1 MSHEIAIEIAS
12 LWKLYRLQRT
22 GDAPRGAAAAMKAG
36 IVETLDDVA
45 VREGKAFWALRDIN
59 LVLNRGEAVGVI
71 GRNGAGKSTLLKILS
86 RVTGPTR
93 GRARIHGSI
102 ASLLEVGTG
111 FHDDL
116 TGRENIFLNATI
128 LGMSTAEVN
137 RQFDAIVEFS
147 GVKEFIDV
155 PVKHLSSGM
164 RVRLGFSVA
173 VHVYSEILIV
183 DEVLA
188 VGDAEYQ
195 DRCRERV
202 AEIVG
207 AKDRT
212 VLVVSHSMRDIESL
226 CARVVLMDHGAIV
239 AEGAPDDIIPQ
250 YLAQVRH
257 SPVLQEP
264 AESSH
269 GTTPAFPPSSGP
281 PRGSESED
289 RATSGRKAVAARE
302 PALPAIEPI
311 RDEDNLWKL
320 SRRADRT
327 GDGRLQF
334 TAMAL
339 IDSAEQRVESIG
351 AGEAVTI
358 EIDYAAQDEILG
370 RRQCSLS
377 LAVNN
382 EHGDHVFWVP
392 SRIVAG
398 EELNIQ
404 KAGKFTCTIP
414 ELPLLPGTYFI
425 DCWVSIAGSLRDR
438 VNRAA
443 VLKVHPTK
451 FHPSGK
457 FPPST
462 HGDILVR
469 YSWSDRE
476 KPAVSAPKA
485 APA

>member
-1 MSHEIAIEIAS
+1 MSQEPAIEIAS
-12 LWKLYRLQRT
+12 VWKLYRLKRT
-22 GDAPRGAAAAMKAG
+22 GDAPPSAASAAQAG
-36 IVETLDDVA
+36 IAETPDDVA

-59 LVLNRGEAVGVI
+59 LVLKRGEAVGVI

-202 AEIVG
+202 AEIVS

-257 SPVLQEP
+257 SPVLDQKA
-264 AESSH
+264 AESSR
-269 GTTPAFPPSSGP
+269 GAASVFPTGGP
-281 PRGSESED
+281 VR
-289 RATSGRKAVAARE
+289 
-302 PALPAIEPI
+302 PAIEPI

-320 SRRADRT
+320 SERADRT
-327 GDGRLQF
+327 GDGSLQF

-339 IDSAEQRVESIG
+339 IDSTGRRVESIG

-404 KAGKFTCTIP
+404 KVGKFTCTIP

-425 DCWVSIAGSLRDR
+425 DCWASIAGSLRDR

-443 VLKVHPTK
+443 MLEVHPTK
-451 FHPSGK
+451 FHPGGN

-469 YSWSDRE
+469 YSWSDVQ
-476 KPAVSAPKA
+476 KSCHPNADA
-485 APA
+485 ASV

>member
-1 MSHEIAIEIAS
+1 MSQEPAIEIAS
-12 LWKLYRLQRT
+12 LWKLYRLQRE
-22 GDAPRGAAAAMKAG
+22 GDAPRSAAAAMKAG

-59 LVLNRGEAVGVI
+59 LVLKQGEAVGVI

-93 GRARIHGSI
+93 GRARIHGSM

-128 LGMSTAEVN
+128 LGMSTAEVH

-239 AEGAPDDIIPQ
+239 ADGTPDDIIPQ

-257 SPVLQEP
+257 SPVLDQKT
-264 AESSH
+264 AESWR
-269 GTTPAFPPSSGP
+269 GAAPVFPNTEDGEA
-281 PRGSESED
+281 SE
-289 RATSGRKAVAARE
+289 RAAVAARD
-302 PALPAIEPI
+302 PAHPAIEPI
-311 RDEDNLWKL
+311 RDEDNLWRL
-320 SRRADRT
+320 SARADRT
-327 GDGRLQF
+327 GDGRFQF

-339 IDSAEQRVESIG
+339 IDSTGQRVESIG

-358 EIDYAAQDEILG
+358 EIDYVAQDDVVG

-404 KAGKFTCTIP
+404 KRGKFTCTIP
-414 ELPLLPGTYFI
+414 QLPLLPGAYFI
-425 DCWVSIAGSLRDR
+425 DCWASIEGSLRDR
-438 VNRAA
+438 VNRASM
-443 VLKVHPTK
+443 LKVHPTN
-451 FHPSGK
+451 FHPGGA
-457 FPPST
+457 FPAPS
-462 HGDILVR
+462 HGDIILH
-469 YSWSDRE
+469 YSWSGVE
-476 KPAVSAPKA
+476 KPGHLG
-485 APA
+485 APAASA

>member
-1 MSHEIAIEIAS
+1 MSQEPAIEIAS
-12 LWKLYRLQRT
+12 LWKLYRLKRT
-22 GDAPRGAAAAMKAG
+22 GDAPPSAASAAQAT
-36 IVETLDDVA
+36 IAETPDDAA

-59 LVLNRGEAVGVI
+59 LVLKRGEAVGVI

-147 GVKEFIDV
+147 GVKDFIDV

-202 AEIVG
+202 AEIVS

-239 AEGAPDDIIPQ
+239 AEGTPDDIIPQ

-257 SPVLQEP
+257 SPVLEQKA
-264 AESSH
+264 AESSR
-269 GTTPAFPPSSGP
+269 GAGSVFPTGGP
-281 PRGSESED
+281 PR
-289 RATSGRKAVAARE
+289 
-302 PALPAIEPI
+302 PAIEPI
-311 RDEDNLWKL
+311 RDEDNLWRL
-320 SRRADRT
+320 DARADRT

-339 IDSAEQRVESIG
+339 IDSTGRRVESIG

-358 EIDYAAQDEILG
+358 EIDYEAQDEILG

-398 EELNIQ
+398 EEMNIQ

-414 ELPLLPGTYFI
+414 ELPLLPGAYFI
-425 DCWVSIAGSLRDR
+425 DCWASIDGSLRDR

-443 VLKVHPTK
+443 MLKAHPTK
-451 FHPSGK
+451 FHPGGN

-469 YSWSDRE
+469 YSWSDGEGPQSALPRRRRPRALPARE
-476 KPAVSAPKA
+476 IRRLE
-485 APA
+485 

>member
-1 MSHEIAIEIAS
+1 MSQEIAVEIAS
-12 LWKLYRLQRT
+12 LWKLYRIQRA
-22 GDAPRGAAAAMKAG
+22 GNAASGTATAAKPA
-36 IVETLDDVA
+36 IAETRDDVA
-45 VREGKAFWALRDIN
+45 VREGHAFWALRDIN
-59 LVLNRGEAVGVI
+59 LAINRGESVGVI

-86 RVTGPTR
+86 RVTAPTR

-111 FHDDL
+111 FHDEL

-128 LGMSTAEVN
+128 LGMSTAEVK

-147 GVKEFIDV
+147 GIREFIDV

-173 VHVYSEILIV
+173 VHVYSEILVV

-188 VGDAEYQ
+188 VGDAEFK

-202 AEIVG
+202 AEIVS
-207 AKDRT
+207 AKERT

-239 AEGAPDDIIPQ
+239 ADGSPDDIIPQ
-250 YLAQVRH
+250 YLSQVRH
-257 SPVLQEP
+257 SPAQDQKRVEAADSLT
-264 AESSH
+264 H
-269 GTTPAFPPSSGP
+269 T
-281 PRGSESED
+281 D
-289 RATSGRKAVAARE
+289 RAATDPKAVPADE
-302 PALPAIEPI
+302 PTHPAIEPVG
-311 RDEDNLWKL
+311 DEDNHWRL
-320 SRRADRT
+320 SRRTDRT

-334 TAMAL
+334 TALAL
-339 IDSAEQRVESIG
+339 LDGAGRRVESIG
-351 AGEAVTI
+351 AGEPVTI
-358 EIDYAAQDEILG
+358 QIDYVAQDEIVG

-404 KAGKFTCTIP
+404 KAGKFACTIP

-425 DCWVSIAGSLRDR
+425 DCWASIEGSLRDR
-438 VNRAA
+438 VSRAA
-443 VLKVHPTK
+443 VLKVHPTN
-451 FHPSGK
+451 FHPGGE
-457 FPPST
+457 FPAPS
-462 HGDILVR
+462 HGNIILR
-469 YSWSDRE
+469 YSWSAAEGAAGRT
-476 KPAVSAPKA
+476 PKA